1 MAATPKKQ
9 GGASS
14 KPAPKYDKNG
24 KRIFNI
30 GITSTVTKQKK
41 MPELRKSGGVGG
53 PAVLPKSTTKAGP
66 SIASK
71 IAKRVGTTAR
81 EARDVVTSVSSAG
94 KAVALTAA
102 KGGKTT
108 GAALK
113 AIKDV
118 GTQVKETAVAAKTGK
133 KGTEAATVKK
143 SKIIYG
149 DAGKTPPKYT
159 GAYVRKGNQR

>member
-1 MAATPKKQ
+1 MATTPKKQ
-9 GGASS
+9 GGPSS
-14 KPAPKYDKNG
+14 KPDPNAKKSKPK
-24 KRIFNI
+24 IT
-30 GITSTVTKQKK
+30 ITSTVTKQKK

-81 EARDVVTSVSSAG
+81 EARDVVTSVSGAG
-94 KAVALTAA
+94 RAVALTAM

-108 GAALK
+108 DAALR
-113 AIKDV
+113 AIKNV

-133 KGTEAATVKK
+133 KGTEAATVKP
-143 SKIIYG
+143 SYVRYP
-149 DAGKTPPKYT
+149 DGKPTKMT
-159 GAYVRKGNQR
+159 GAYVKEGKKRK